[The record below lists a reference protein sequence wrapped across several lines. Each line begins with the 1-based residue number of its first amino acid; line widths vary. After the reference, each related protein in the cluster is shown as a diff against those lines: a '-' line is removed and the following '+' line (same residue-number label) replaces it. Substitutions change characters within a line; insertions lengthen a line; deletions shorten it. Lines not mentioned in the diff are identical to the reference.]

1 MLDDLNETTPVL
13 PYAAVYGDILR
24 LIIQRYIAGRLHNL
38 KGPKTP
44 FCYSANQY
52 VSHSSVREGHLG

>member
-1 MLDDLNETTPVL
+1 MLDDLNEATPVL

-38 KGPKTP
+38 KVLRRL
-44 FCYSANQY
+44 SATLLT
-52 VSHSSVREGHLG
+52 SM